1 MIKPPSFQ
9 KDAIPTTR
17 GWTHPRT
24 GELLVSGR
32 ISEGQINEYLGIAE
46 EPQVAP
52 VVEVPTVE
60 EDPIVEEPMA
70 SDMEEMTKLELEAM
84 GRDHGIEL
92 DRREKKSSLI
102 EQLKAVIDN

>member
-24 GELLVSGR
+24 GELL
-32 ISEGQINEYLGIAE
+32 ISRPISQGQINEYLGIAE

-52 VVEVPTVE
+52 VVEAPV

-84 GRDHGIEL
+84 GREHGIEL